1 MSTLQTKLRG
11 TGVALVT
18 PFDKKGNVDH
28 DALARLVKH
37 ILKGKCEYVVAM
49 GTTGESVTLSKEEKK
64 SVLRTVVNTVNNKVP
79 VVLGLGGNNTN
90 ELIASIGHYDLEGVD
105 AFLSV
110 SPYYNKPS
118 QAGIIA
124 HYRALSKASPLP
136 LILYNVP
143 GRTGSNI
150 LPSTTLT
157 LAEEKNIIGIKEAS
171 GSMEQIMDLL
181 NQRKKDF
188 LIISGDDHLALPLA
202 AMGADGIISVIANAF
217 PADFSEMMRLG
228 LDSKMEKARKIHYRL
243 LPLIPLLFREG
254 NPAGVKF
261 VLEQMNICSETVR
274 LPLVPVSKS
283 LGKEMQTLLKTIK

>member
-1 MSTLQTKLRG
+1 MSTLHTKLRG

-18 PFDKKGNVDH
+18 PFDAKGNVDH
-28 DALARLVKH
+28 PALVRLVKH
-37 ILKGKCEYVVAM
+37 ILKGKCEYVVAL
-49 GTTGESVTLSKEEKK
+49 GTTGESVTLNREEKRA
-64 SVLRTVVNTVNNKVP
+64 VLKTVVDTVSGKTP
-79 VVLGLGGNNTN
+79 VVLGVGGNNTS
-90 ELIASIGHYDLEGVD
+90 EVIASVGNYDLEGVD

-124 HYRALSKASPLP
+124 HYKAFAKASPLP
-136 LILYNVP
+136 VILYNVP
-143 GRTGSNI
+143 GRTGSNM
-150 LPSTTLT
+150 LPATTLV

-171 GSMEQIMDLL
+171 GSIEQIMDLL
-181 NQRKKDF
+181 NQRRGDF
-188 LIISGDDHLALPLA
+188 LVISGDDHLALPLA

-217 PADFSEMMRLG
+217 PTGFSEMIRLG
-228 LDSKMEKARKIHYRL
+228 LQSKMEKARKIHYQY

-261 VLEQMNICSETVR
+261 VLNQLDICSETVR
-274 LPLVPVSKS
+274 LPLVPVSKN